1 MYFAGIVRFY
11 LIVMLLQA
19 SDVEENKGRVQRI
32 VGGTDAYQGEFP
44 YQGALFYF
52 DSGIQCGCS
61 LIHSQWAITAA
72 HCTHYKTA
80 ADLEVYFGEIDRKKM
95 KPTSSN
101 FHEVLEIHE
110 HQFYD
115 NENECPANDIS
126 LLKLKKIEKSM
137 LVSPIALPK
146 FKETNNQ
153 EGKLC
158 TITGWGI
165 TKQNRLK
172 SPQILR
178 KAEVP
183 IVTNAQCQEM
193 FRESTKKRKKILPG
207 QVCAGFEKGGVDTCQ
222 GDSGGPLACLSSS
235 GIPVLFGITS
245 CGYGCAKPSK
255 PGIYTRVS
263 HYLKWIYNI
272 TGMVESDTKIKAVT
286 KSKNDEFLFYT
297 IPFLFVTIML
307 LYCVWTRKFLR
318 KLRKML
324 HFVLLV

>member
-1 MYFAGIVRFY
+1 MYFVRNVRFY
-11 LIVMLLQA
+11 LIVVLLQA
-19 SDVEENKGRVQRI
+19 SDVEENNGRVQRI
-32 VGGTDAYQGEFP
+32 IGGIDAYQGEFP

-61 LIHSQWAITAA
+61 LIDSQWAITAA
-72 HCTHYKTA
+72 HCTHKKIA

-101 FHEVLEIHE
+101 FHEVLEIHQ
-110 HQFYD
+110 HQFY
-115 NENECPANDIS
+115 ENMNHANDIS
-126 LLKLKKIEKSM
+126 LLKLKKIEKSAF
-137 LVSPIALPK
+137 VSPIALPK

-158 TITGWGI
+158 TITGWGK

-172 SPQILR
+172 LPRLLQ

-183 IVTNAQCQEM
+183 ILINAQCQEM
-193 FRESTKKRKKILPG
+193 FRESTNKHIKILSG
-207 QVCAGFEKGGVDTCQ
+207 QVCAGFEDGGVDACQ
-222 GDSGGPLACLSSS
+222 GDSGGPLACSSSS

-245 CGYGCAKPSK
+245 FGYGCAKPSK

-286 KSKNDEFLFYT
+286 KLKNDEFLFYT
-297 IPFLFVTIML
+297 IPFLLGTIML
-307 LYCVWTRKFLR
+307 LCCVWKRKHLL
-318 KLRKML
+318 KLRKIL
-324 HFVLLV
+324 R